1 MITDTI
7 GDLVTRLRNAQ
18 MAKQCSTVAP
28 YSVFREGILKT
39 LATEGYIAGYT
50 IFENERG
57 HKNFKIDL
65 KYYNGKPV
73 IAEIKRISKPGRRV
87 YSAIKKLPCVK
98 NGLGIHILSTSVGIM
113 SDVEARK
120 KSLGGE
126 VLCSVF

>member
-7 GDLVTRLRNAQ
+7 GDLITRIRNSQ
-18 MAKQCSTVAP
+18 MARLKTTRSP
-28 YSVFREGILKT
+28 FSKFRENVLKV
-39 LATEGYIAGYT
+39 LSSEGYIGGYT
-50 IFENERG
+50 VANDDAG
-57 HKNFKIDL
+57 HKMLQIDL

-87 YSAIKKLPCVK
+87 YSAIKKLPYVR
-98 NGLGIHILSTSVGIM
+98 NGLGIHILSTNEGVM